1 MKSSVVGW
9 AEFDPDAREPVAEI
23 RLLPPQLIRA
33 KLVDVNGEPV
43 SGLELR
49 VLGFGQ
55 AARIDGGSDV
65 YLEDPP
71 EGLRAWPAPVK
82 TDEQGRFVLRGVGRG
97 LYVRLVADDPRFG
110 MQVLEVASDLREG
123 PLDVTMTL
131 KPAKFIE
138 GRVVAGDTDQPISG
152 AVISVAS
159 SRVYSD
165 ANGRFRANPTGGDR
179 LGVLAYPPDGHPYL
193 IAATEVAWTRGRVKK
208 HLDIR
213 LPRGVVIR
221 GKVTEQGTGRP
232 LAGSSV
238 LFVPIDGPLGVATK
252 WDSTVPSQS
261 DGSFR
266 IVVPPGKGHLL
277 VFGPTSDYIHEVIG
291 SRMLTIG
298 RDGGER
304 WYAHRIIPYEVSA
317 GDSPRTLTAELRP
330 GKTIRGRV
338 VDVDD
343 QPVLDAMI
351 ITRLHIEPFNPF
363 WRGDWSVQHRA
374 RDGYFEL
381 HGLDPKNSVLV
392 YFFDAEH
399 NRGAAVELSGDQP
412 GEDLTIRLD
421 PTGQARA
428 RFVGPDDKPVAVF
441 LCASSSS
448 RPPVRRHS
456 ALNGMSRRN
465 CWTTS

>member
-1 MKSSVVGW
+1 M
-9 AEFDPDAREPVAEI
+9 
-23 RLLPPQLIRA
+23 
-33 KLVDVNGEPV
+33 
-43 SGLELR
+43 
-49 VLGFGQ
+49 
-55 AARIDGGSDV
+55 
-65 YLEDPP
+65 
-71 EGLRAWPAPVK
+71 
-82 TDEQGRFVLRGVGRG
+82 
-97 LYVRLVADDPRFG
+97 
-110 MQVLEVASDLREG
+110 
-123 PLDVTMTL
+123 
-131 KPAKFIE
+131 
-138 GRVVAGDTDQPISG
+138 
-152 AVISVAS
+152 
-159 SRVYSD
+159 
-165 ANGRFRANPTGGDR
+165 
-179 LGVLAYPPDGHPYL
+179 
-193 IAATEVAWTRGRVKK
+193 
-208 HLDIR
+208 
-213 LPRGVVIR
+213 VIR

-399 NRGAAVELSGDQP
+399 NRAQP
-412 GEDLTIRLD
+412 
-421 PTGQARA
+421 
-428 RFVGPDDKPVAVF
+428 
-441 LCASSSS
+441 SSSQEIS
-448 RPPVRRHS
+448 PAR
-456 ALNGMSRRN
+456 
-465 CWTTS
+465 T